1 MSRVDRVDTGYSRE
15 PGGGGVSGAGHW
27 SEVPPPWPLLGL
39 LHMWPSACGGGGG
52 QFRFRSNRITDCGSR
67 GAGSPAGTAAP
78 PPPRPQLRTS
88 PISDVPLLTNY
99 DLLRLQW
106 QCTARDQT
114 MPSID
119 SFHRLMI
126 WSKVWL
132 FDFSNPCTASTCPR
146 PLCGPLPL
154 AEVWTGTGNR
164 TAAVSGEVRR
174 WRYLS
179 RAVMMSR
186 DWPQIVTSRCTR
198 MLSPSRYIS
207 SDLLPPFPDF
217 LELRSQSFHLGEL
230 HSSNPNHMSYN
241 VWHTL
246 Y

>member
-1 MSRVDRVDTGYSRE
+1 MILV
-15 PGGGGVSGAGHW
+15 
-27 SEVPPPWPLLGL
+27 
-39 LHMWPSACGGGGG
+39 
-52 QFRFRSNRITDCGSR
+52 
-67 GAGSPAGTAAP
+67 
-78 PPPRPQLRTS
+78 
-88 PISDVPLLTNY
+88 TN
-99 DLLRLQW
+99 
-106 QCTARDQT
+106 
-114 MPSID
+114 
-119 SFHRLMI
+119 
-126 WSKVWL
+126 
-132 FDFSNPCTASTCPR
+132 FSNPCTASTWPR

-179 RAVMMSR
+179 RAVMMAR

-198 MLSPSRYIS
+198 MLSPSRNIS

-241 VWHTL
+241 AMYDIHYIRKLL
-246 Y
+246 YTAVISVLYVIFRYIFLIS